1 MKADHVTPM
10 ILAWNEEANI
20 GRCLERLDWAAEV
33 LVVDSMSTDRTR
45 EICAEF
51 QNVRVV
57 QHRFESLAG
66 QANFGLSEV
75 RSPWV
80 LSLDADYILPSDFE
94 SALAAFDGT
103 DRVAAS
109 ARFTYCVF
117 GKPLRG
123 TLYPPRLVLH
133 RVRDTRYIQ
142 DGHAHRVSVSGEVG
156 ALRVLID
163 HDDRKPIARWF
174 ASQAAYA
181 GLEAEKL
188 LTSRRQDLSL
198 PDRLRLCGWVAPG
211 LVVFWCLVVKR
222 CILDGRAGLSYT
234 LQRLLAETLL
244 AVCLLD
250 ARLRGGRP

>member
-20 GRCLERLDWAAEV
+20 GRCLERLDWAPEV

-45 EICAEF
+45 AICADF
-51 QNVRVV
+51 RNVRVV
-57 QHRFESLAG
+57 EHAFESLAG
-66 QANFGLSEV
+66 QANFGLTQV

-103 DRVAAS
+103 DRTAAS

-133 RVRDTRYIQ
+133 RVRDTHYIQ
-142 DGHAHRVSVSGEVG
+142 DGHAHRVFVSGET
-156 ALRVLID
+156 AELRVLID
-163 HDDRKPIARWF
+163 HDDRKPIGRWF
-174 ASQAAYA
+174 LSQVAYA

-188 LTSRRQDLSL
+188 LSCNRRELSL
-198 PDRLRLCGWVAPG
+198 PDRIRLSGWIAPG
-211 LVVFWCLVVKR
+211 LVVFWCLIVKR
-222 CILDGRAGLSYT
+222 CALDGPAGLYYT
-234 LQRLLAETLL
+234 LQRLMAETLL
-244 AVCLLD
+244 AICLLD
-250 ARLRGGRP
+250 ARLRGGRA

>member
-1 MKADHVTPM
+1 MKTDHVTPM

-20 GRCLERLDWAAEV
+20 GRCLERLDWADEV
-33 LVVDSMSTDRTR
+33 LVVDSVSTDRTR

-51 QNVRVV
+51 RNVRVV
-57 QHRFESLAG
+57 QHAFESLAG

-94 SALAAFDGT
+94 SALAGFDGT
-103 DRVAAS
+103 DKVAAS
-109 ARFTYCVF
+109 ARFTYCIF

-142 DGHAHRVSVSGEVG
+142 DGHAHRVSVSGEIG

-174 ASQAAYA
+174 ASQSAYA

-188 LTSRRQDLSL
+188 LTSRLQDLSL

-211 LVVFWCLVVKR
+211 LVVFWCLFVKR
-222 CILDGRAGLSYT
+222 CVLDGRAGLYYT

-244 AVCLLD
+244 ATSLLD
-250 ARLRGGRP
+250 ARLRGGQP